1 MGLRLLPDSFDNQQR
16 GHPLALWLF
25 YLATIVTVGRSLA
38 HIFLADGGAREEV
51 ESLLELS
58 DLTGSRADYF
68 LSRPQ
73 AVRVL
78 IGLKEELASFLLDG
92 AENGKGTSLCAYNGD
107 TIEKRMKSLLGLWNG
122 MVEER

>member
-1 MGLRLLPDSFDNQQR
+1 MVFGLLL
-16 GHPLALWLF
+16 
-25 YLATIVTVGRSLA
+25 
-38 HIFLADGGAREEV
+38 LADGGAREEV

-58 DLTGSRADYF
+58 DLTGSCADYF
-68 LSRPQ
+68 LARPQ

>member
-1 MGLRLLPDSFDNQQR
+1 MRKTSSQLIEWCSAYFFLPMVVPERKSNRFLN
-16 GHPLALWLF
+16 
-25 YLATIVTVGRSLA
+25 LAT
-38 HIFLADGGAREEV
+38 
-51 ESLLELS
+51 
-58 DLTGSRADYF
+58 LTGSRADY
-68 LSRPQ
+68 LLARPQ

-122 MVEER
+122 MVEGR